1 VGCQV
6 EVKAPIE
13 LVFERLTDWPSQ
25 GEWMFGTH
33 IEMLNTPPFSNLNPP
48 PSDTLTMHPSASS
61 RIGEKFRAFTGLGPL
76 GFWDYMTVTRWEPP
90 HKVDVVHTGK
100 VVRGLGFMHLTA
112 QRPDIT
118 KFEWSEE
125 IELPLGV
132 LGRLGWPLVR
142 PFFLAGIRHSL
153 RKFAKYVESRANRP

>member
-1 VGCQV
+1 MGCEV
-6 EVKAPIE
+6 EVQAPID

-25 GEWMFGTH
+25 SEWMLGTH
-33 IEMLNTPPFSNLNPP
+33 IEMLTAP
-48 PSDTLTMHPSASS
+48 PSNSS
-61 RIGEKFRAFTGLGPL
+61 RIGEKFRAFTGVGPL

-112 QRPDIT
+112 QQPNVT

-132 LGRLGWPLVR
+132 LGRLGWPMVR
-142 PFFLAGIRHSL
+142 PFFLAGTRHSL
-153 RKFAKYVESRANRP
+153 RKFAKYVESQRQ

>member
-1 VGCQV
+1 MGCEV

-25 GEWMFGTH
+25 GEWMLGTH
-33 IEMLNTPPFSNLNPP
+33 IEMLSP
-48 PSDTLTMHPSASS
+48 PSSSKS

-90 HKVDVVHTGK
+90 YKVDVVHTGK

-112 QRPDIT
+112 QHPDIT

-153 RKFAKYVESRANRP
+153 RKFAKYVESHANRP

>member
-1 VGCQV
+1 MR
-6 EVKAPIE
+6 APIDS
-13 LVFERLTDWPSQ
+13 VFERLTDWPSQ
-25 GEWMFGTH
+25 SEWMLGTH
-33 IEMLNTPPFSNLNPP
+33 IEMLSPP
-48 PSDTLTMHPSASS
+48 PSDTVTMPPSTSS

-90 HKVDVVHTGK
+90 YKVDVVHTGK

-153 RKFAKYVESRANRP
+153 RKFAKYVESHANRP

>member
-1 VGCQV
+1 VN
-6 EVKAPIE
+6 APIE
-13 LVFERLTDWPSQ
+13 LVFERLTDWQSQ
-25 GEWMFGTH
+25 GEWMLGTH
-33 IEMLNTPPFSNLNPP
+33 IEMLSPPPPDTLRTPQATNLRTT
-48 PSDTLTMHPSASS
+48 PSDTS
-61 RIGEKFRAFTGLGPL
+61 RIGEKFRAFTGIGPL

-90 HKVDVVHTGK
+90 YKVDVVHTGN

-132 LGRLGWPLVR
+132 LGRIGWPVVR

-153 RKFAKYVESRANRP
+153 HKFAKYVESHARRP

>member
-1 VGCQV
+1 VGCEV
-6 EVKAPIE
+6 EVNAPIE

-25 GEWMFGTH
+25 SEWMLGTH
-33 IEMLNTPPFSNLNPP
+33 IEMLSPP
-48 PSDTLTMHPSASS
+48 PSTPS

-90 HKVDVVHTGK
+90 YKVDVVHTGK

-112 QRPDIT
+112 QHPDIT

-153 RKFAKYVESRANRP
+153 RKFAKYVESHANRP

>member
-1 VGCQV
+1 MGCEV
-6 EVKAPIE
+6 EVNAPIE

-25 GEWMFGTH
+25 GEWMLGTH
-33 IEMLNTPPFSNLNPP
+33 IEMLKRP
-48 PSDTLTMHPSASS
+48 PSTKS

-153 RKFAKYVESRANRP
+153 RKFAKYVESHANRP

>member
-1 VGCQV
+1 MGCEV
-6 EVKAPIE
+6 EVKAPID
-13 LVFERLTDWPSQ
+13 LVFERLTDWQSQ
-25 GEWMFGTH
+25 GEWMLGTH
-33 IEMLNTPPFSNLNPP
+33 IEMLRTT
-48 PSDTLTMHPSASS
+48 PSDTS
-61 RIGEKFRAFTGLGPL
+61 RIGEKFRAFTGIGPL

-90 HKVDVVHTGK
+90 HKVDVVHTGN

-132 LGRLGWPLVR
+132 LGRIGWPVVR

-153 RKFAKYVESRANRP
+153 HKFAKYVESHARRP

>member
-1 VGCQV
+1 VGCEV
-6 EVKAPIE
+6 EVNAPIE

-25 GEWMFGTH
+25 SEWMLGTH
-33 IEMLNTPPFSNLNPP
+33 IEMLNTPPSTP
-48 PSDTLTMHPSASS
+48 S

-76 GFWDYMTVTRWEPP
+76 GFWDNMTVTRWEPP

-153 RKFAKYVESRANRP
+153 RKFAKYVESHANRP